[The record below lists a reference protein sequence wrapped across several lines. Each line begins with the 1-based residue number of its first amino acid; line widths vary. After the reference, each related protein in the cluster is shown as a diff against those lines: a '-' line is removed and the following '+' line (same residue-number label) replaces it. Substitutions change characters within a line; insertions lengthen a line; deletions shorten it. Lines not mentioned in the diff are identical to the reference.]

1 MPIFHIERIAPGLG
15 STPPEELEKGVQNS
29 EAVLVEMRS
38 EGKNIRQIRSFANM
52 DGIFCIY
59 EAESEDLIREHA
71 ERSGGTADKI
81 TEITEEIQHDTS
93 EQ

>member
-29 EAVLVEMRS
+29 ESVLVEMRN

-59 EAESEDLIREHA
+59 EADSEDLIREHA
-71 ERSGGTADKI
+71 KRSGGTVDKI